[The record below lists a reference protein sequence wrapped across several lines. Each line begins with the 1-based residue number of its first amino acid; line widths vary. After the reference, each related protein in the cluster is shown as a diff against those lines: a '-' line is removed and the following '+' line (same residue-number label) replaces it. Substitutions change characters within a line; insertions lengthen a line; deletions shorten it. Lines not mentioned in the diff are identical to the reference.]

1 MSINP
6 SEKRIHE
13 ILKAKKFS
21 KQEIDS
27 FILAVRSM
35 AQIAAMTQ
43 LLNQRVDDNN
53 KIIVEESQKRMKIDI
68 ITWMA
73 ILFVI
78 QIGAIIIGILYLKK

>member
-1 MSINP
+1 MITNP
-6 SEKRIHE
+6 SEKSIYE

-21 KQEIDS
+21 EQEIES
-27 FILAVRSM
+27 FILAVRAM
-35 AQIAAMTQ
+35 AQNVAMTQ
-43 LLNQRVDDNN
+43 LLNQRIDDNN
-53 KIIVEESQKRMKIDI
+53 KIIVEESQRRMKIDI